1 MHPAFDPE
9 SITDALDRAD
19 MDLWTRQPPRSDSVR
34 LRFLLSRHTG
44 HNALAARLHISPA
57 ELQAALPGRRRAP
70 SEQLHHAITREVA
83 RLWQPRV
90 RSEAHSVLSV
100 QGGMTV
106 HFRGWF
112 GFTGAAGT
120 SDAGRFRL
128 LTQQLPTPYIGRL
141 FRAREREEDEETLR
155 GIVADAVGE
164 AYFRVSPT
172 GGLRMVELKGIDYI
186 EFAY

>member
-19 MDLWTRQPPRSDSVR
+19 MDLWTHQPPRSDSAR
-34 LRFLLSRHTG
+34 LRFLLSRHTD
-44 HNALAARLHISPA
+44 HDTLAASLRISPA

-83 RLWQPRV
+83 RLWQPFIR
-90 RSEAHSVLSV
+90 RWAHNSLSV
-100 QGGMTV
+100 RGGMRV

-112 GFTGAAGT
+112 GFAGAAGS
-120 SDAGRFRL
+120 SDDGRLRL
-128 LTQQLPTPYIGRL
+128 LTEQLPTPYIGRL
-141 FRAREREEDEETLR
+141 FQAREHEEDEETLR
-155 GIVADAVGE
+155 GIVGDALGE

-172 GGLRMVELKGIDYI
+172 RGLRMVELKDIDYI
-186 EFAY
+186 EFSY